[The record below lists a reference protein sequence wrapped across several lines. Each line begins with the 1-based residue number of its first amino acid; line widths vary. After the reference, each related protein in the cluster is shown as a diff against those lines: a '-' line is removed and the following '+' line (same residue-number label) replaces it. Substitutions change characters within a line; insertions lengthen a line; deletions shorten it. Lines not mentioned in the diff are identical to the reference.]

1 MKKIVLITTGQPTL
15 NPRLIKEAITLQQ
28 KGFQIIILYQHWSNW
43 AIKSDEKMLATYKL
57 KAILIGGN
65 PEVNKTIYWFTR
77 LLFKLSKKIA
87 PFIKYN
93 FGFAE
98 LAISRSTWLLIR
110 KAKKLK
116 ADLYIAHNLGAL
128 PAAVIASKFHKSL
141 SGFDAEDFHRF
152 EVSNDA
158 IGDET
163 RLNSFIEEKYLPQVN
178 YVTASSPLIAKAYG
192 SIFNKTFEV
201 ILNVFERTTNHSIAE
216 NHQQLK
222 LFWFSQTIGTN
233 RGLENVIDA
242 LNISHNRF
250 ELHLLGEI
258 TSEYKASL
266 YSSLKKDGS
275 SMHFYDPIAPDEI
288 FKFATQFD
296 IGLAT
301 EPGFSLNNNYAL
313 SNKILTYIKTGLAI
327 IASNTPAQS
336 QLLNKYPEIGKLFAN
351 NSTKDLAS
359 ILDTYHKD
367 RSLLVSHKAAA
378 YQLGQDELN
387 WEVESKKFIEII
399 NNTLNS

>member
-1 MKKIVLITTGQPTL
+1 MKKIVLISTGQPTL
-15 NPRLIKEAITLQQ
+15 NPRLIKEAITLQR
-28 KGFQIIILYQHWSNW
+28 KGFQVIILYQHWSNW
-43 AIKSDEKMLATYKL
+43 AIKSDEKILATHNL
-57 KAILIGGN
+57 KAKLVGGN
-65 PEVNKTIYWFTR
+65 PEVNKMIYWFTR
-77 LLFKLSKKIA
+77 ILFKLSKKVA

-98 LAISRSTWLLIR
+98 LAIARSTWLLIR
-110 KAKKLK
+110 KAKKIK

-152 EVSNDA
+152 EVSNNV
-158 IGDET
+158 IGYET
-163 RLNSFIEEKYLPQVN
+163 KVNSFIEEKYLPSVN
-178 YVTASSPLIAKAYG
+178 YITASSPLISKAYE

-201 ILNVFERTTNHSIAE
+201 ILNVFDRTTNRSLE
-216 NHQQLK
+216 KKHQYLK
-222 LFWFSQTIGTN
+222 LFWFSQTIGPN

-242 LNISHNRF
+242 LNISRNGF

-258 TSEYKASL
+258 TSEYKISL
-266 YSSLKKDGS
+266 CNALQTSSSSL
-275 SMHFYDPIAPDEI
+275 HFYEPISPDEI
-288 FKFATQFD
+288 FDFATKFD

-313 SNKILTYIKTGLAI
+313 SNKIFTYIQSGLAT

-336 QLLNKYPEIGKLFAN
+336 QLLNKYPGIGKLFTDKN
-351 NSTKDLAS
+351 HKDLAS
-359 ILDTYHKD
+359 ILDIYYKD
-367 RSLLVSHKAAA
+367 RSLLVSHKATA
-378 YQLGQDELN
+378 YRLGQDQLN

-399 NNTLNS
+399 NKTLNS